1 MSEVMADLE
10 TVKGEVLQRLQLIS
24 PEQVE
29 EVATGIDIEVP
40 ESNKTKKEALRNAV
54 LRYLTSE
61 TLEDSEDEGAHIYLK
76 LNDDLKSM
84 LEETATEVDGQTSVV
99 DLTKTLPKKEVEGQS
114 SAKDL
119 EIPKLK
125 FTS

>member
-84 LEETATEVDGQTSVV
+84 LEETATEVDGQTSAV